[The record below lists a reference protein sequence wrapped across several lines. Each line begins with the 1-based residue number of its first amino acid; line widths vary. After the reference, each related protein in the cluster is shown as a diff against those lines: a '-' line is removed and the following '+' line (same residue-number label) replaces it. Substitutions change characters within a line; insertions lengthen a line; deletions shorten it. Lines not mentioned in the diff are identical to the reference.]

1 MKNSI
6 FTVLAALVLYPAGA
20 QPVTPQDRRRA
31 AELVE
36 RMTLDEKIGQLVQQR
51 GGGAVT
57 GPDKT
62 ELSVERLVREGRC
75 GSVFNIK
82 SFEETERL
90 QRIAVEESRLGIPLL
105 IGAACV
111 SVVLEVLTNIVVA
124 SPETGLFNQFQL
136 GDGGLAGLISWPG
149 LILAAVL
156 LALTNWVKPTKN
168 LHPIVFI
175 AASAV
180 VGVVFRFAGV

>member
-1 MKNSI
+1 MR
-6 FTVLAALVLYPAGA
+6 TTLLTMLAALLLFPAAA
-20 QPVTPQDRRRA
+20 QPVTPEDRRRA
-31 AELVE
+31 AELVG

-90 QRIAVEESRLGIPLL
+90 QRDRPSRRAGW
-105 IGAACV
+105 
-111 SVVLEVLTNIVVA
+111 A
-124 SPETGLFNQFQL
+124 SR
-136 GDGGLAGLISWPG
+136 S
-149 LILAAVL
+149 
-156 LALTNWVKPTKN
+156 
-168 LHPIVFI
+168 
-175 AASAV
+175 
-180 VGVVFRFAGV
+180 

>member
-105 IGAACV
+105 IGADVIHGFRTTYPISLAQAC
-111 SVVLEVLTNIVVA
+111 
-124 SPETGLFNQFQL
+124 
-136 GDGGLAGLISWPG
+136 SWNP
-149 LILAAVL
+149 
-156 LALTNWVKPTKN
+156 ALVITIIF
-168 LHPIVFI
+168 LCQ
-175 AASAV
+175 S
-180 VGVVFRFAGV
+180 

>member
-62 ELSVERLVREGRC
+62 ELSVY
-75 GSVFNIK
+75 F
-82 SFEETERL
+82 
-90 QRIAVEESRLGIPLL
+90 LL
-105 IGAACV
+105 DNADITTV
-111 SVVLEVLTNIVVA
+111 MD
-124 SPETGLFNQFQL
+124 PE
-136 GDGGLAGLISWPG
+136 
-149 LILAAVL
+149 
-156 LALTNWVKPTKN
+156 KE
-168 LHPIVFI
+168 
-175 AASAV
+175 
-180 VGVVFRFAGV
+180 

>member
-82 SFEETERL
+82 IGRASCRER
-90 QRIAVEESRLGIPLL
+90 V
-105 IGAACV
+105 
-111 SVVLEVLTNIVVA
+111 
-124 SPETGLFNQFQL
+124 
-136 GDGGLAGLISWPG
+136 
-149 LILAAVL
+149 
-156 LALTNWVKPTKN
+156 
-168 LHPIVFI
+168 
-175 AASAV
+175 
-180 VGVVFRFAGV
+180 

>member
-62 ELSVERLVREGRC
+62 ELSVERLVREGPAAAYSTSSPSRRPSGCSGSPSRRAGWASRC
-75 GSVFNIK
+75 
-82 SFEETERL
+82 
-90 QRIAVEESRLGIPLL
+90 
-105 IGAACV
+105 
-111 SVVLEVLTNIVVA
+111 
-124 SPETGLFNQFQL
+124 
-136 GDGGLAGLISWPG
+136 
-149 LILAAVL
+149 
-156 LALTNWVKPTKN
+156 
-168 LHPIVFI
+168 
-175 AASAV
+175 
-180 VGVVFRFAGV
+180 